1 MEANSVS
8 TTQVTKLLQEFEGE
22 VKSCINDTERMIA
35 DCENIISAYSSF
47 MECSGAHVSGYPKNN
62 QLMADG
68 IFEKTCTIDRTFST
82 SVSIDASSIASNI
95 KNYLETAL
103 EEMDKLVNQITDGYS
118 IIDRIYKYTKEV
130 ENGLSLSYEEYCNL
144 FDDNLSNHLWES
156 EDRVGD
162 DSQKMI
168 VSDKNKQWWTDDNL
182 LFEYNPNGNGYD
194 AWIVYQMVD
203 GKKVAM
209 GWTDTQTAAKYSNEA
224 LNMLN
229 KKKEICTKGINIAT
243 GTAIGT
249 AIGGSVGS
257 GIGATIGG
265 GIESS
270 IGDVKGIS
278 MENIKNDIASVSSQT
293 FENSKNVLKNVSTDF
308 SDITKRNLE
317 SITKSNLTPEGL
329 KDGTNALKQS
339 NTQSTANTSPLISPT
354 DKYSFQHNNIVEN
367 TATSNSNQNSIQ
379 NDSDNTVKQSNT
391 QSTTNTSPLI
401 SPTDKY
407 SFQHNNIV
415 ENTATS
421 NSNQN
426 NIETTSTDTS
436 NYIYIETPTTPLPEV
451 VDGSGSNAN
460 IFLNIPD
467 DIQKLKDNQNISGKI
482 TYLNKSGNTRNF
494 NFISIERIDPNDSSY
509 ILKDSNGNKLI
520 VSNYDWNPKQLYE
533 EK

>member
-47 MECSGAHVSGYPKNN
+47 MECNGAHVSGYPKDN

-118 IIDRIYKYTKEV
+118 IMDSIYKY
-130 ENGLSLSYEEYCNL
+130 NCQAEEK
-144 FDDNLSNHLWES
+144 LSNGESTELAEEILSGSIWLS

-162 DSQKMI
+162 DSTRMSI
-168 VSDKNKQWWTDDNL
+168 SEKNQDLWKDLT
-182 LFEYNPNGNGYD
+182 FEYNPNGNGYD
-194 AWIVYQMVD
+194 AWIIYKTVD
-203 GKKVAM
+203 DEKKPM
-209 GWTDTQTAAKYSNEA
+209 GWTNTQTAAKYSNEA
-224 LNMLN
+224 LKMLN
-229 KKKEICTKGINIAT
+229 KKKEIYTKGISIAT

-257 GIGATIGG
+257 GIGAVGG
-265 GIESS
+265 SF
-270 IGDVKGIS
+270 VK
-278 MENIKNDIASVSSQT
+278 NINNDITSVTSQT
-293 FENSKNVLKNVSTDF
+293 FGNGKNVLKNISTDF
-308 SDITKRNLE
+308 SDITKRTLE
-317 SITKSNLTPEGL
+317 NINNSKSNLTPDGL
-329 KDGTNALKQS
+329 KDSTNALKQS

-354 DKYSFQHNNIVEN
+354 DKYSFHHNNIVEN

-379 NDSDNTVKQSNT
+379 NDGDNTVKQSNT

-407 SFQHNNIV
+407 SFHHNNIV

-426 NIETTSTDTS
+426 SIETTPTDTS

-451 VDGSGSNAN
+451 VDGTGLNAN
-460 IFLNIPD
+460 IIFDESLNAQI
-467 DIQKLKDNQNISGKI
+467 LKNGQSISGKL
-482 TYLNKSGNTRNF
+482 TYLNENGNIQNF
-494 NFISIERIDPNDSSY
+494 NFISIERIDPNDFNY
-509 ILKDSNGNKLI
+509 ILKDSSGNKII
-520 VSNYDWNPKQLYE
+520 VSNYDFTKKYL
-533 EK
+533 

>member
-47 MECSGAHVSGYPKNN
+47 MECSGAHVSGYPKDN

-203 GKKVAM
+203 EKKVAM

-265 GIESS
+265 GIGSS

-278 MENIKNDIASVSSQT
+278 MENIKNDIASVTSQT
-293 FENSKNVLKNVSTDF
+293 FENSKNVLKNISTDF

-317 SITKSNLTPEGL
+317 SITKFNLTPEGL
-329 KDGTNALKQS
+329 NDGVNKSVVSPKNGTDYAKSITNDNIANDLYKNGELVSQVKDSSGNVIRTNKLSSDGKNISVTLYDNDHRIVKTIDVDASSKQI
-339 NTQSTANTSPLISPT
+339 NSTFASGFTSVAN
-354 DKYSFQHNNIVEN
+354 
-367 TATSNSNQNSIQ
+367 
-379 NDSDNTVKQSNT
+379 
-391 QSTTNTSPLI
+391 
-401 SPTDKY
+401 
-407 SFQHNNIV
+407 
-415 ENTATS
+415 
-421 NSNQN
+421 
-426 NIETTSTDTS
+426 DTS
-436 NYIYIETPTTPLPEV
+436 ECDSVTNYFVE
-451 VDGSGSNAN
+451 
-460 IFLNIPD
+460 F
-467 DIQKLKDNQNISGKI
+467 
-482 TYLNKSGNTRNF
+482 
-494 NFISIERIDPNDSSY
+494 
-509 ILKDSNGNKLI
+509 
-520 VSNYDWNPKQLYE
+520 
-533 EK
+533 